1 MDVHHHRS
9 SALDKIDKIFG
20 CTSSSEEK
28 RPKGRD
34 DVYIPS
40 TLVPE
45 QYSVQ
50 YTMASQDTLKSAQPL
65 PLEAASIASSSPA
78 EQIAV
83 LDILFEPSQNLHNL
97 ALPLLQTPFNS
108 YRELID
114 RVRAELHQLAE
125 RAASDDTDKKILY
138 DILGSHPRLGAPKS
152 SHLSEFS
159 RREQSNLA
167 TVTSPGQ
174 GAGDEADRLRKLNEE
189 YERTFPGLRYVV
201 FVCGR
206 GRDVIME
213 DMRRRIDAADVSSEI
228 DTTITEHTR
237 PLYKVY
243 KYMITLPLTLT
254 FHPLLSSLPP
264 RVGFSRFE
272 I

>member
-1 MDVHHHRS
+1 
-9 SALDKIDKIFG
+9 
-20 CTSSSEEK
+20 
-28 RPKGRD
+28 
-34 DVYIPS
+34 
-40 TLVPE
+40 
-45 QYSVQ
+45 
-50 YTMASQDTLKSAQPL
+50 MASQDTPMSAAHL
-65 PLEAASIASSSPA
+65 PLEAASIASSSPTQ
-78 EQIAV
+78 QIAV
-83 LDILFEPSQNLHNL
+83 LDILFEPSQNLHDL

-125 RAASDDTDKKILY
+125 RAATNETDKKILY

-159 RREQSNLA
+159 RREQAKLA
-167 TVTSPGQ
+167 TATAAATSPGQ
-174 GAGDEADRLRKLNEE
+174 GAEDEADRLRKLNEE

-228 DTTITEHTR
+228 DTTIMAMCDIANDRASKSGVH
-237 PLYKVY
+237 
-243 KYMITLPLTLT
+243 
-254 FHPLLSSLPP
+254 
-264 RVGFSRFE
+264 
-272 I
+272 